1 MVTPEMNTTDRNA
14 VSLTGLDTG
23 QPMMFAHGYGCDQIR
38 SRPVCRG
45 ADE

>member
-23 QPMMFAHGYGCDQIR
+23 QPMMFAHGCDQLR